1 MLKVPN
7 IGKAA
12 MLELI
17 VRSGLTIHLFAN
29 KHMPGEKDA
38 AGAYREPQGGG
49 YAPKKLSQKSWTVK
63 GDVAIHPDVAFTFS
77 GATSPDVI
85 YGYVVKFGNIPM
97 WAENL
102 PEPFPVAVKGD
113 TLAITP
119 TFALSG
125 M

>member
-1 MLKVPN
+1 MLKATN

-17 VRSGLTIHLFAN
+17 VRCGLTIHLYAN
-29 KHMPGEKDA
+29 KHTPSEKDA

-49 YAPKKLSQKSWTVK
+49 YAPKKLAQKAWTVS
-63 GDVAIHPDVAFTFS
+63 GDVAYHPDVAFTFT

-85 YGYVVKFGNIPM
+85 YGYFVKFGNITM
-97 WAENL
+97 WAEPL
-102 PEPFPVAVKGD
+102 AEPFPVAIKGD
-113 TLAITP
+113 TLVITP